1 MPTVERAAL
10 TGRLPPGFRIAFA
23 ADFHIRSS
31 TSDAHLDR
39 LCDLLSG
46 MKADLLLLGGDYGET
61 KAAARRLFDA
71 LSCLRFPC
79 GA

>member
-10 TGRLPPGFRIAFA
+10 AGPLPRGFRITFA

-61 KAAARRLFDA
+61 KAAAHRLFDA
-71 LSCLRFPC
+71 LCSFKYIY
-79 GA
+79 